1 MGFPFRDLTTDGK
14 LNAIYETQREIKELT
29 MALQDQIDALTTR
42 VGIAETA
49 VTTATGKLA
58 ELQAS
63 VDAEQQQVADAIAL
77 LSADN
82 PALADAITKL
92 QGVSS
97 NLDAISASL
106 DTTKADVESTIPDAP
121 AAE

>member
-1 MGFPFRDLTTDGK
+1 MGFPFEGLTRDAK
-14 LNAIYETQREIKELT
+14 LNAIYETLLVNQELT
-29 MALQDQIDALTTR
+29 MALQDQIDELTTR

-82 PALADAITKL
+82 PALADAIAKL
-92 QGVSS
+92 KGVSG
-97 NLDAISASL
+97 NLDAISASV
-106 DTTKADVESTIPDAP
+106 DATKADVESTIPDAP
-121 AAE
+121 AA